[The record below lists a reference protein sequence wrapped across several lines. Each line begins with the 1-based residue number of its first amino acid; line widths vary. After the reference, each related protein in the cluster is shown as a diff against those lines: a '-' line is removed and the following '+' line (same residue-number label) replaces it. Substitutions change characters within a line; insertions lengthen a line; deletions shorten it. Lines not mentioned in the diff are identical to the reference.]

1 MKPFFLLG
9 LTISLL
15 IGKSLI
21 GQTHEANKISAIQS
35 INILPFSIND
45 ETNDTLVYV
54 FRNDTVLLRTNH
66 FIRSLFFNADSE
78 EPEKV
83 SKEISYRYFLFKKGE
98 PTGKWFEANK
108 VLADN
113 GHNTTLV
120 DSVLSNHQGYFS
132 ISLSELINQDSISL
146 VSNRTIGQQI
156 EKTYI
161 FNKNKNV
168 NGPDTLILRFS
179 PTFKHP
185 DFLFYNYKP
194 VEENQALYN
203 VEMTVHIDVPKEM
216 ALQMPALIKLNHY
229 LTEVPPAVIVEAEKY
244 FALFKQSGITDSKN
258 K

>member
-1 MKPFFLLG
+1 MKPFLLLG
-9 LTISLL
+9 VAISLL
-15 IGKSLI
+15 IGNSLI
-21 GQTHEANKISAIQS
+21 AQPHEANKISAIQS
-35 INILPFSIND
+35 VNIFPFSING

-54 FRNDTVLLRTNH
+54 FRNDTVLLRTKY
-66 FIRSLFFNADSE
+66 ILQSLSFNSDSE
-78 EPEKV
+78 EPEEE

-98 PTGKWFEANK
+98 STGKWFEANK
-108 VLADN
+108 LLPDN
-113 GHNTTLV
+113 GHNTVLV
-120 DSVLSNHQGYFS
+120 DSVLSYHEGYFS

-203 VEMTVHIDVPKEM
+203 VEMTVHLDVPKEM
-216 ALQMPALIKLNHY
+216 ALEMPALLKLNHY

-244 FALFKQSGITDSKN
+244 FALFKQSGTLN